1 MISMSPDP
9 AGMQLVDCPPPPKKN
24 PKTTNMYAFLSI
36 KRFNELVRDECE
48 ERVKL
53 ALEVRSFLSAFEE
66 VRRSV
71 LLVRWLGELIAV
83 RLAVSKQ

>member
-9 AGMQLVDCPPPPKKN
+9 AGMQLVDCHQKKKN